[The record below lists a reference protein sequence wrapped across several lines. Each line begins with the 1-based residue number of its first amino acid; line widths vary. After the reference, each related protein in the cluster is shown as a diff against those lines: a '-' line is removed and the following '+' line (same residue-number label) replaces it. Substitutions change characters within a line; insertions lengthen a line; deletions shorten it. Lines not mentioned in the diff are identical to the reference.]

1 MGFFFERKVP
11 VEDIRGNAG
20 YLLSIPSRLVV
31 LLICSLLL
39 ASCGGRA
46 FVHES
51 LDSTDV
57 RNRAEPQ
64 SRGPVRVSAAV
75 PGREETV
82 AIFGI
87 ALYDQGIQP
96 VWLEIENTGSEQ
108 IRYAPVSTDRL
119 YFSPFE
125 VAYKNRGGYS
135 DEARVAME
143 RRFNDLAMPRYVDP
157 GETRSGF
164 IFTHADFGAK
174 GFNVDIFG
182 PEELFS
188 FTFLLRVP
196 GFEPDYANIDFDS
209 IYAAGEITDYVGEEL
224 YRALKSLPCCSEDE
238 NGNEDGE
245 PVNIVLISEGPDL
258 LRAMLRSNWIETS
271 AKDAAS
277 RGSNFLFG
285 RKQDAIFRYYS
296 FGGDSVYEL
305 RLWLAP
311 FTSGQDRIWVG
322 QVSHFFTLGTAKA
335 RFDPDVDTARNFA
348 LQNFFYGRTLA
359 QLGWVSGEHVMP
371 ADSFWAN
378 LDQQRYFTDGYR
390 IILRLSGK
398 PVSMVDS
405 ESMDW
410 DNPPGWRH

>member
-1 MGFFFERKVP
+1 MIGLH
-11 VEDIRGNAG
+11 
-20 YLLSIPSRLVV
+20 YSRLFVV
-31 LLICSLLL
+31 LVFGLLL

-51 LDSTDV
+51 LDGTDV
-57 RNRAEPQ
+57 RDRAESQ
-64 SRGPVRVSAAV
+64 SEGAVRVSAAV
-75 PGREETV
+75 PGREETE

-135 DEARVAME
+135 DEARMAME

-182 PEELFS
+182 PGELFS

-196 GFEPDYANIDFDS
+196 GFEPDYANIEFDS
-209 IYAAGEITDYVGEEL
+209 IYAADEITDLADDEL
-224 YRALKSLPCCSEDE
+224 FGALKSLPCCSGDE
-238 NGNEDGE
+238 NGDVAGE
-245 PVNIVLISEGPDL
+245 PVNIVLITEGPGL

-271 AKDAAS
+271 AQEAAN

-296 FGGDSVYEL
+296 FGDDSVFEL

-311 FTSGQDRIWVG
+311 FTSGQGRIWVG
-322 QVSHFFTLGTAKA
+322 QVRHFFTLGTAKV

-348 LQNFFYGRTLA
+348 LQNFFYGRSLA
-359 QLGWVSGEHVMP
+359 QLGWVFGEHVVP
-371 ADSFWAN
+371 ADSFWEN
-378 LDQQRYFTDGYR
+378 LDQSHFFTDGYR
-390 IILRLSGK
+390 VVLWLSGE
-398 PVSMVDS
+398 PVSVIS
-405 ESMDW
+405 STVLDW
-410 DNPPGWRH
+410 DNPPEWRH

>member
-1 MGFFFERKVP
+1 MGFFFESKVL

-20 YLLSIPSRLVV
+20 YLLSIPSRALVFLV
-31 LLICSLLL
+31 FSLLL

-57 RNRAEPQ
+57 RNRAESQ

-209 IYAAGEITDYVGEEL
+209 IYAAGEITDYVGDEL

-271 AKDAAS
+271 AQDAAS

-285 RKQDAIFRYYS
+285 RNRTQFFVITAFATTVS
-296 FGGDSVYEL
+296 
-305 RLWLAP
+305 
-311 FTSGQDRIWVG
+311 TNSG
-322 QVSHFFTLGTAKA
+322 S
-335 RFDPDVDTARNFA
+335 
-348 LQNFFYGRTLA
+348 
-359 QLGWVSGEHVMP
+359 
-371 ADSFWAN
+371 
-378 LDQQRYFTDGYR
+378 
-390 IILRLSGK
+390 
-398 PVSMVDS
+398 
-405 ESMDW
+405 
-410 DNPPGWRH
+410 GWRHSRPGRTVSG